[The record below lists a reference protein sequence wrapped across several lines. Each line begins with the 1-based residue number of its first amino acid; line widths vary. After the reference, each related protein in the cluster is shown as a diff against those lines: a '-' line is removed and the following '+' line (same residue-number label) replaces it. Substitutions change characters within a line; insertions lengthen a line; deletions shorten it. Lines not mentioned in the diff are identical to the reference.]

1 MGKFNRK
8 DWLLYVLSV
17 LFLARFIYVAGS

>member
-8 DWLLYVLSV
+8 DWLLYVLSA